1 MLMDPMGG
9 ICMTNDGN
17 AILRE
22 IIVQHPAA
30 KSMIEISRTQ
40 DEEVGD
46 GTTSVIILAGEM
58 LSVAEPHLANQM
70 HPTVI
75 ISAYRQALDDILEAL
90 KTKVSIP
97 VNLDNEE
104 EMIKIVQ
111 SCIGTKL
118 INKWSSLACS
128 MALKA
133 VRMVTVEDT
142 GRKEIDIKRYAK
154 VEKIPGGAIEDS
166 VVLNGVMINKDITHS
181 KMRRK
186 IENPRIILLDCPME
200 YKKGESM
207 TNMELSKE
215 ADFSRVSEL
224 EEEAIKSMCDEII
237 KLKPDIVITEKGISD
252 LAQHY
257 LVKAGITA
265 LRRVKKTDNNR
276 IARCSGATIVNRVDE
291 LKEVGDE
298 YFTFITECKNPKACT
313 ILLRGASKDILN
325 EIERNLQDAMSVV
338 RNVCMEP
345 ALVPGG
351 GAAEMALAQIIADK
365 AKSMEG
371 VHQWPYKSVA

>member
-30 KSMIEISRTQ
+30 KSMIEIGRTQ

-58 LSVAEPHLANQM
+58 LSVAEPHLTNQM
-70 HPTVI
+70 HPTI
-75 ISAYRQALDDILEAL
+75 IMSAYRQALDDILEAL
-90 KTKVSIP
+90 KSKVSIP
-97 VNLDNEE
+97 VNLDNEA

-118 INKWSSLACS
+118 INKWASLACS
-128 MALKA
+128 MALRA

-166 VVLNGVMINKDITHS
+166 EVLNGVMIIKD
-181 KMRRK
+181 
-186 IENPRIILLDCPME
+186 
-200 YKKGESM
+200 
-207 TNMELSKE
+207 
-215 ADFSRVSEL
+215 
-224 EEEAIKSMCDEII
+224 MCDEII
-237 KLKPDIVITEKGISD
+237 KLKPDIVVTEKGISD

-265 LRRVKKTDNNR
+265 LRRAKKTDNNR
-276 IARCSGATIVNRVDE
+276 IARVSGATI
-291 LKEVGDE
+291 
-298 YFTFITECKNPKACT
+298 
-313 ILLRGASKDILN
+313 
-325 EIERNLQDAMSVV
+325 
-338 RNVCMEP
+338 
-345 ALVPGG
+345 
-351 GAAEMALAQIIADK
+351 
-365 AKSMEG
+365 
-371 VHQWPYKSVA
+371 